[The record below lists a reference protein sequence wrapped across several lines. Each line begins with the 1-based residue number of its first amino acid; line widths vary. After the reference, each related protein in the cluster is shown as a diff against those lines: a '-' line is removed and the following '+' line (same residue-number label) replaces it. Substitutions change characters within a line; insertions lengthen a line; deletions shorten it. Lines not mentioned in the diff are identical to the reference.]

1 MIAFCLA
8 SLYFLWGT
16 PPAQAANSEKCGLQR
31 VAQLEAKITDDEL
44 LIKVQVN
51 GNDLWMDVNPATPI
65 SLISSRTAGRLK
77 LPLRDITGATVL
89 GGNGKQVQYYILAER
104 LTVAGMTV
112 NNVKFLV
119 VPPSFLASED
129 NPQEEVGGGLG
140 ADFLSNYDI
149 DFDLPHGKIA
159 LFSKDHCPG
168 QVVYWTHDYIAIP
181 FKLDDNNHIWFPT
194 QLDGHEFRT
203 LFSVSSKYTTLSS
216 QAARGVF
223 DLDPVGAGLP
233 PDGISEKGTPGETPY
248 YLHRFGAFDIGG
260 VTFRNT
266 ELMIIRDPLH
276 HGMVR
281 HTLDIVDTPLKL
293 GLHNLVRLHV
303 YVAYGEKMLYV
314 SAPDAQ

>member
-1 MIAFCLA
+1 LC
-8 SLYFLWGT
+8 FLWET
-16 PPAQAANSEKCGLQR
+16 TAVWAADPEKCGLQR
-31 VAQLEAKITDDEL
+31 VAQLEAKITDDDL

-51 GNDLWMDVNPATPI
+51 GNDLWMDLNTATPI
-65 SLISSRTAGRLK
+65 SVINSRTATRLK
-77 LPLRDITGATVL
+77 LSLHDISGATVL
-89 GGNGKQVQYYILAER
+89 SGNGKQVQYYTRAGT
-104 LTVAGMTV
+104 LTVAGMTA

-129 NPQEEVGGGLG
+129 NPHEEVGGGLG
-140 ADFLSNYDI
+140 ADFLSNFDI

-168 QVVYWTHDYIAIP
+168 QVVYWTHDYVAIP

-203 LFSVSSKYTTLSS
+203 LFSISSRYTTLSS
-216 QAARGVF
+216 QEAKGVF
-223 DLDPVGAGLP
+223 DLDPAGAGLP
-233 PDGISEKGTPGETPY
+233 PDGVSGKGTPGETPY

-266 ELMIIRDPLH
+266 ELMIIPDPLH

-281 HTLDIVDTPLKL
+281 HMLDIVDTPLKL
-293 GLHNLVRLHV
+293 GLHNLAKLHV